1 MRNILKEKKKKKNNQ
16 ILKNKEE
23 EIPKLKETQNDR
35 LKHVVV
41 YGAVKFPSYLDN
53 LPYVEGQWS
62 FTNPTGKKVY
72 SILFL
77 LKVGSEAI
85 CQKKPYVLNNW
96 STKSFIAPQFSSLSN
111 ILKEKKKN
119 KNNQI
124 LKNKEEEIPKLKE
137 TQNDRLKHVVVYGA
151 VKFPSYLDNL
161 PYVEG
166 QWSFTN
172 PTGKKVYSILFLLK
186 VGSEAICQKKPYVLN
201 NWSTKSFIAPQ
212 FSSLSC
218 LGAKYNLVSE
228 TVILDRSHGKLLM
241 LKETVEHPLNSVVA
255 YKINMKCKSILVDYE
270 ELNNLNEII
279 YSLSEDES
287 SVIRTRHKEF
297 VKSMSLIIL
306 DCPITR
312 TTVAGTIFAELLSK
326 KILSMEAITQGFD
339 DVLKYWC
346 DFLIYYPQFFSYI
359 AAIIAPLLLSQ
370 NTSFDFNNLKDS
382 CTSIRPD
389 NSSKLFT
396 EVLYKINSSK
406 ETQNVKEHLGGIL
419 WIYNKWNML
428 ENIPL
433 GVFMPNNQINKYFK
447 KDQVGVFILSIA
459 MYDQIKL
466 TDNKLLYD
474 ILQSWISTNIS
485 AEIIKSSLFVRALT
499 VAIVIVCLKLNHS
512 YEDFFDHVHV
522 KMLTHYIKLKPLPKN
537 EIQAREVQCM
547 FGIQI
552 MSATLKHPT
561 GMVLKLFNQLHQDR
575 VISKESFELFIQE
588 YEKIAEK

>member
-1 MRNILKEKKKKKNNQ
+1 MEPAHVSGSQQANISKEKKKRKKKNNQ
-16 ILKNKEE
+16 NFKNEVGE
-23 EIPKLKETQNDR
+23 SIIPNLKETQNNG
-35 LKHVVV
+35 LKHVIVN
-41 YGAVKFPSYLDN
+41 GAAKFPSYLDN

-62 FTNPTGKKVY
+62 VINPTGKKVYSILFLSQLGSEAVCQKKPDVLKNWSTKSFIAPQFSSLSDILKQQEKKKNMNNKHYSKNEEKQSIISKLVEFVQHPEKPQYNGHVVNSTLKLPSYLDNLPYVEGQWSLTNPTGKKVY

-77 LKVGSEAI
+77 LKLGNEAI
-85 CQKKPYVLNNW
+85 CKKKPDVLKNW
-96 STKSFIAPQFSSLSN
+96 STKSFIAPKCNSLS
-111 ILKEKKKN
+111 
-119 KNNQI
+119 Q
-124 LKNKEEEIPKLKE
+124 
-137 TQNDRLKHVVVYGA
+137 
-151 VKFPSYLDNL
+151 
-161 PYVEG
+161 
-166 QWSFTN
+166 
-172 PTGKKVYSILFLLK
+172 
-186 VGSEAICQKKPYVLN
+186 
-201 NWSTKSFIAPQ
+201 
-212 FSSLSC
+212 SS
-218 LGAKYNLVSE
+218 
-228 TVILDRSHGKLLM
+228 VILDRSHGKLLK

-255 YKINMKCKSILVDYE
+255 YKMNMKCKSILVDYE

-326 KILSMEAITQGFD
+326 KILSMEAITQGID
-339 DVLKYWC
+339 DVLSYWN
-346 DFLIYYPQFFSYI
+346 DFLMYYPQFFSYI
-359 AAIIAPLLLSQ
+359 AAIIAPLFLSQ

-406 ETQNVKEHLGGIL
+406 ETQNIKE
-419 WIYNKWNML
+419 
-428 ENIPL
+428 
-433 GVFMPNNQINKYFK
+433 
-447 KDQVGVFILSIA
+447 QVGVFLLSIA
-459 MYDQIKL
+459 MYDKIKL

-474 ILQSWISTNIS
+474 ILQSWICTNIS

-522 KMLTHYIKLKPLPKN
+522 KLLTHYIKLKPLPKN

-552 MSATLKHPT
+552 MSATLEHPR
-561 GMVLKLFNQLHQDR
+561 GMVLTLFNKLHQDR
-575 VISKESFELFIQE
+575 VISKESFELFVQE
-588 YEKIAEK
+588 YDKIAVK